1 MTSTPRPTRTLSTRR
16 KVLTGIAAASA
27 CVATGAA
34 TTFAIERVADHRDDT
49 AVATTASGGSGGSAT
64 WTDDDQSEADEYQ
77 ADEYQADDDE
87 DDDDRYE
94 ADEYEAD
101 DDGWSWEGSTS
112 GRTWEVPSSPGG
124 GSSSGQPN
132 SSSGAS

>member
-1 MTSTPRPTRTLSTRR
+1 MTSTPRPTRTLRTRR

-49 AVATTASGGSGGSAT
+49 TVATTASGGSGGSAT
-64 WTDDDQSEADEYQ
+64 WTDDDQSEADEYDDDQ
-77 ADEYQADDDE
+77 YEADDDE
-87 DDDDRYE
+87 ADDDE
-94 ADEYEAD
+94 A